1 MMRTSTF
8 TAVIALVASMATSAS
23 GAERIPAL
31 QRLADDLSRKV
42 AEALPSSAATVP
54 SLAVAV
60 EAEQDLLGREGRL
73 TQELERLL
81 LFRLEAGTAVERAY
95 GLGAQPGG
103 VALERARQSG
113 ATWLLRCVVGLKA
126 GKIHVSADLTPA
138 RVAFWDRLVDPTP
151 RGSLHHL
158 FAVTRAD
165 DEIALLLGSS
175 RAPPVLG
182 SWHLDELLY
191 VPWRILDLGA
201 GELDGA
207 PGEELVL
214 MSESAIEV
222 YTFEAGVPKRLTTYP
237 FEQIPAAEARTRDP
251 AGSLLVRDFNRDGK
265 AEIFYKQFN
274 HRFGEILT
282 WSGAK
287 LRPVRRLRKVP
298 LCQFQHEAR
307 PVILF
312 GQPEAGTNRYQAFV
326 ELTDVNA
333 SAGRRIELPGAF
345 QSVRCWQAG
354 PERPPVVIVIDR
366 RADLHRLGAD
376 WRPETSLKG
385 VGAGSGVLDLDLDG
399 HPELVLSEPV
409 WPGQE
414 DGVRVLSRGEVV
426 WRSRDVLGGVVAV
439 AGGDPQGAG
448 KIQALVATV
457 DPGGGSSRVYLLGR

>member
-1 MMRTSTF
+1 MMRAITSS
-8 TAVIALVASMATSAS
+8 VLLMLSVVWPAS
-23 GAERIPAL
+23 GAERLPAL
-31 QRLADDLSRKV
+31 QRLADDLSQKV
-42 AEALPSSAATVP
+42 AKALPSGTATVP
-54 SLAVAV
+54 NLAVAV
-60 EAEQDLLGREGRL
+60 EAEQNLLGSEGRL

-81 LFRLEAGTAVERAY
+81 LFRLEAGTAVERAF

-103 VALERARQSG
+103 DALERARQSG
-113 ATWLLRCVVGLKA
+113 ASWLLRCVIGLKS
-126 GKIHVSADLTPA
+126 GKIHVAADLTPA
-138 RVAFWDRLVDPTP
+138 KVAFWDRLVDPAP

-165 DEIALLLGSS
+165 AEIELLLGSP

-201 GELDGA
+201 GDLDGT
-207 PGEELVL
+207 PGDELVL
-214 MSESAIEV
+214 MSETAIEV
-222 YTFEAGVPKRLTTYP
+222 YTIEAGAPKRLTTYP
-237 FEQIPAAEARTRDP
+237 LEQIPAAEVRTRDP

-282 WSGAK
+282 WSGAE

-298 LCQFQHEAR
+298 LCQFQREAR

-312 GQPEAGTNRYQAFV
+312 GEPETGTNRYRAFA

-333 SAGRRIELPGAF
+333 SEGQRFELPDSF
-345 QSVRCWQAG
+345 QTVRCWQAG
-354 PERPPVVIVIDR
+354 ADRPPVVIVIDR
-366 RADLHRLGAD
+366 QADLHRLGPD
-376 WRPETSLKG
+376 WQPETSLKG

-409 WPGQE
+409 WPGQD

-439 AGGDPQGAG
+439 AGGDPRGAG
-448 KIQALVATV
+448 KIQALLAAVEHS
-457 DPGGGSSRVYLLGR
+457 GSASRVYLLGR